1 MENKTYTILIT
12 TNREG
17 RTKALTVPSSWMK
30 AGVLVVSL
38 VLVFLG
44 ALAVDYVGLLVG
56 ANENKKLRAENSHL
70 KRQFQMIDNKIASYE
85 TQIDKLASL
94 EKRLRMITNIED
106 SSRTLKLAIGPL
118 PKAGQNFPGQH
129 HKMAQ
134 RDPSS
139 EFAMHG
145 AYNDEDHNH
154 GGLQMGLQSDLLVPR
169 KGYESLAIRIDRVV
183 RQTELR
189 RQGLQELWDT
199 LSERESLLNATP
211 SIKPV
216 MGWYTSRFGYRL
228 DPYTNR
234 PIMHSGL
241 DIAAAQGS
249 PVFAPANGVVSFVGY
264 ESGYGNLVSIDH
276 GYGVITRYGHNSRVF
291 VQKGQTV
298 SRRDVIA
305 SVGSTGRS
313 TGPHLHYEV
322 RVHGVPVD
330 PMNYILD
337 DD

>member
-1 MENKTYTILIT
+1 MENKTYTVLIA

-17 RTKALTVPSSWMK
+17 RTRAITLPASWIK
-30 AGVLVVSL
+30 AGALVSAIVF
-38 VLVFLG
+38 VFLS
-44 ALAVDYVGLLVG
+44 ALAVDYVGLLVST
-56 ANENKKLRAENSHL
+56 NENKKLRAENSHL
-70 KRQFQMIDNKIASYE
+70 KRQFQLIDNKINSFE
-85 TQIDKLASL
+85 TQIDKLSSL

-106 SSRTLKLAIGPL
+106 SNRTLKLAIGPL
-118 PKAGQNFPGQH
+118 PKAGQNFPGHQH
-129 HKMAQ
+129 RMTQ
-134 RDPSS
+134 REPSS
-139 EFAMHG
+139 EFLMHG
-145 AYNDEDHNH
+145 SYGDEES
-154 GGLQMGLQSDLLVPR
+154 GLQIGSQTDLLVPR

-216 MGWYTSRFGYRL
+216 PGWYTSRFGYRL

-249 PVFAPANGVVSFVGY
+249 PVFAPANGIVSFVGY
-264 ESGYGNLVSIDH
+264 EPGYGNLVSIDH
-276 GYGVITRYGHNSRVF
+276 GFGVLTRFGHNSRVF
-291 VQKGQTV
+291 VQKGQSV